1 MLAVYGIEFA
11 AGWRDKYRVRRVEF
25 CAPGSLKNVCCSPRG
40 YLVGKRI
47 DLCIIMGCCCCS
59 TRSED
64 EMDAG

>member
-1 MLAVYGIEFA
+1 MLAVDGIEFA

-47 DLCIIMGCCCCS
+47 DLCIIMGC
-59 TRSED
+59 
-64 EMDAG
+64 